1 MSTKKTKRERT
12 LNNTTSIETK
22 LDDIV
27 LNSVNEIMKICF
39 YEFSY
44 KFSYKIENESDGVLT
59 FYMNIDNIFLDKHV
73 LLIGQFINDEEF
85 YSQINMVKSNM
96 GYRTGNFLFDIF
108 IYISILIGVSKIKLE
123 NDTDYPLRAAK
134 GIYSMFEPVNE
145 YDEDEIY
152 ENLKYHFDNYDELDK
167 IYDDIKYDTIK
178 SNLKNNTLFMSLKKQ
193 YNNFDDIPE
202 NLQNDVLLE
211 EILIKNDGEMIYNVQ
226 RGSLLEIKN
235 KIYKLVK
242 QVDLIDEPENPWNQ
256 NVYEELKK
264 KKIRGKKLLGGKCK
278 TKKCKIKKCK
288 TKKCKIKKCK
298 TKKCKIK
305 KI

>member
-39 YEFSY
+39 YESSY
-44 KFSYKIENESDGVLT
+44 KFSYRIENESDGVLT
-59 FYMNIDNIFLDKHV
+59 FYMNIDNNFLDKHV
-73 LLIGQFINDEEF
+73 ILIGQFINDEEF

-167 IYDDIKYDTIK
+167 IYDDIKYDIIK
-178 SNLKNNTLFMSLKKQ
+178 SNLKNNTSFMSLKKQ

-235 KIYKLVK
+235 KIYNLVK
-242 QVDLIDEPENPWNQ
+242 QVDLIDEPDNPWNQ

-278 TKKCKIKKCK
+278 TKKCKTKKCK
-288 TKKCKIKKCK
+288 TKKI
-298 TKKCKIK
+298 
-305 KI
+305 

>member
-39 YEFSY
+39 YESSY
-44 KFSYKIENESDGVLT
+44 KFSYKIENESDDVLT
-59 FYMNIDNIFLDKHV
+59 FYMNIDNNFLDKHV

-123 NDTDYPLRAAK
+123 NDTDHPLRAAK

-167 IYDDIKYDTIK
+167 IYDDIKYDIIK
-178 SNLKNNTLFMSLKKQ
+178 SNLKNNTSFMSLKKQ

-235 KIYKLVK
+235 KIYNLVK
-242 QVDLIDEPENPWNQ
+242 QVDLIDEPDNPWNQ

-278 TKKCKIKKCK
+278 TKKCKTKKCK
-288 TKKCKIKKCK
+288 TKKI
-298 TKKCKIK
+298 
-305 KI
+305 

>member
-39 YEFSY
+39 YESSY

-59 FYMNIDNIFLDKHV
+59 FYMNIDNNFLDKHV

-167 IYDDIKYDTIK
+167 IYDDINYDTIK

-242 QVDLIDEPENPWNQ
+242 QVDLIDESENPWNQ

-278 TKKCKIKKCK
+278 IKKCK
-288 TKKCKIKKCK
+288 TKKCK
-298 TKKCKIK
+298 TKKI
-305 KI
+305 

>member
-12 LNNTTSIETK
+12 LNNTISIETK

-39 YEFSY
+39 YESSY
-44 KFSYKIENESDGVLT
+44 KFSYRIENESDGVLT
-59 FYMNIDNIFLDKHV
+59 FYMNIDNNFLDKHV
-73 LLIGQFINDEEF
+73 ILIGQFINDEEF

-96 GYRTGNFLFDIF
+96 RYRTGNFLFDIF

-167 IYDDIKYDTIK
+167 IYDDITYDIIK
-178 SNLKNNTLFMSLKKQ
+178 SNLKNNTSFMSLKKQ

-235 KIYKLVK
+235 KIYNLVK
-242 QVDLIDEPENPWNQ
+242 QVDLIDEPDNPWNQ

-278 TKKCKIKKCK
+278 TKKCKTKKCK
-288 TKKCKIKKCK
+288 TKKI
-298 TKKCKIK
+298 
-305 KI
+305 